1 MSTRYLSNLA
11 LTIAA
16 GFLVVAT
23 QAFTL
28 STVKWLTFALAIGT
42 FVISLFMLVS
52 GPNVIQRAVG
62 GVAAVVSAWTIVASL
77 IFTLATVTNL
87 GFAAALALV
96 GLGLIGLTA
105 HELTTERVVHSL
117 QVEREPVSGN
127 GAAASRGPVA
137 A

>member
-11 LTIAA
+11 LTVAA

-28 STVKWLTFALAIGT
+28 GTVTSLTFALSIG
-42 FVISLFMLVS
+42 FLVISLFMLIADRTLV
-52 GPNVIQRAVG
+52 QRAIG
-62 GVAAVVSAWTIVASL
+62 GLGAVISAWTIVASL
-77 IFTLATVTNL
+77 IFAQTTVQTL
-87 GFAAALALV
+87 GFAAALAMV
-96 GLGLIGLTA
+96 GLGLIGLTV

-117 QVEREPVSGN
+117 EVEREP
-127 GAAASRGPVA
+127 AADRHPIDRREPIA